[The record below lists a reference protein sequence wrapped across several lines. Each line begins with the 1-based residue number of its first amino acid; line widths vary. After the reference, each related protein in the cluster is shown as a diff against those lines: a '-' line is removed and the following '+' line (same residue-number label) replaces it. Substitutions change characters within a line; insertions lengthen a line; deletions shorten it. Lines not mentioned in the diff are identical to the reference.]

1 METLT
6 LYSDISENFNYN
18 LSIEGANIHNSW
30 TRLCL
35 EFENGENLY
44 FNGKINE
51 NGDVVINIPSM
62 MERNNTRG
70 KAKIECVAENT
81 YFELYSVDFEIKRKV
96 NVSLNTN
103 VFESKKEEV
112 ETNKPKVKFTFN
124 KTEVEDEI
132 IVPKVNKSENKNSTG
147 IKTFKSV
154 NNR

>member
-70 KAKIECVAENT
+70 KAK
-81 YFELYSVDFEIKRKV
+81 
-96 NVSLNTN
+96 
-103 VFESKKEEV
+103 KEEV

-154 NNR
+154 N